1 MYWHIADAGCAL
13 DCLRKALMND
23 NPPFD
28 QLIAR
33 GLEASRQGDA
43 EAALEL
49 FAKASAL
56 VPDSGIPHFLIGSE
70 HAAAGDVEAAEAA
83 FANAVLLAPEFHIA
97 RYQLGLLQ
105 FSSGRAAIA
114 LLTWQ
119 PLFSLPEGEPLAHF
133 VRGFAALAQDQF
145 QEALR
150 HYRDGLDRNENNPA
164 LSSDIG
170 KMVKA
175 VEDLLRQTAGESDA
189 TTAAGSHVLL
199 SGYAK
204 GLH

>member
-1 MYWHIADAGCAL
+1 MYWHIADAGRAP
-13 DCLRKALMND
+13 DCFRKALMND

-33 GLEASRQGDA
+33 GLEASRLGDA
-43 EAALEL
+43 NAALEL
-49 FAKASAL
+49 FAEASVL
-56 VPDSGIPHFLIGSE
+56 VPASGIPHFLIGSE
-70 HAAAGDVEAAEAA
+70 HAAAGNVEAAEAA

-119 PLFSLPEGEPLAHF
+119 PLFALAESDPLVHF

-145 QEALR
+145 EASLA
-150 HYRDGLDRNENNPA
+150 HYRSGLERNADNPA
-164 LSSDIG
+164 VSADIG
-170 KMVKA
+170 KMIEA
-175 VEDLLRQTAGESDA
+175 VESLLQRPASESTPPGA
-189 TTAAGSHVLL
+189 PGHVLL
-199 SGYAK
+199 SGYMK